1 MICRYMSHSAT
12 YPGPFLERHGTTPPT
27 FINAF
32 AKIKARSDF
41 ETLSAKRLGKYPMY
55 IGVDA
60 KTALGNATTVSASA
74 KSYVIDW
81 LKADF
86 GVDLKK

>member
-1 MICRYMSHSAT
+1 MA
-12 YPGPFLERHGTTPPT
+12 FLPAGTPQDIIDT